1 MAADDTDSHPRVSR
15 ISMSLPEEL
24 LQELDQVV
32 EQVGFPSRSQAIS
45 LMVKEYLVEH
55 RRALGED
62 IMFGTITLYY
72 YNSIPGLQKQLAD
85 LQYNHIDEVITSLH
99 VHLMHNQTL
108 EVILVQGPVKKIRAI
123 AEEMITLRGV
133 ILGRIQLVASL
144 IPPLHPL
151 PPDQR

>member
-1 MAADDTDSHPRVSR
+1 MPDDAYDSHHRVSR

-24 LQELDQVV
+24 LHELDQVV
-32 EQVGFPSRSQAIS
+32 AKVGFPSRSQAIS

-55 RRALGED
+55 SRVVGED

-72 YNSIPGLQKQLAD
+72 YNSVPGLQKQLAD
-85 LQYNHIDEVITSLH
+85 LQYQHIDEVITSLH

-108 EVILVQGPVKKIRAI
+108 EVILVQGPAKKLQAI

-133 ILGRIQLVASL
+133 ILGRTQLVASL

-151 PPDQR
+151 PSEKG